1 MKTLIAVTLAVL
13 IGAAC
18 RWFEIP
24 VPAPP
29 RISGALLILAVTL
42 GYVLTDLWIVRRA
55 ARPGETGVVTAP
67 GERERASTLSD
78 PPR

>member
-1 MKTLIAVTLAVL
+1 VKNLLAILLALL

-29 RISGALLILAVTL
+29 RLFGALLILAVTV
-42 GYVLTDLWIVRRA
+42 GYLLTDAVIARRTPPASEVIVPPA
-55 ARPGETGVVTAP
+55 QSSRP
-67 GERERASTLSD
+67 
-78 PPR
+78 

>member
-1 MKTLIAVTLAVL
+1 MKNLIAVALALL

-29 RISGALLILAVTL
+29 RFFGALLILAVTL
-42 GYVLTDLWIVRRA
+42 GYVLTDTWITRR
-55 ARPGETGVVTAP
+55 T
-67 GERERASTLSD
+67 
-78 PPR
+78 PPPTSVSSPPTQSPQP

>member
-1 MKTLIAVTLAVL
+1 MKNLIAVALALL

-29 RISGALLILAVTL
+29 RLFGALLILAVTL
-42 GYVLTDLWIVRRA
+42 GYVLTDTWITRQ
-55 ARPGETGVVTAP
+55 TAP
-67 GERERASTLSD
+67 STPVS
-78 PPR
+78 PPPAQSPQP